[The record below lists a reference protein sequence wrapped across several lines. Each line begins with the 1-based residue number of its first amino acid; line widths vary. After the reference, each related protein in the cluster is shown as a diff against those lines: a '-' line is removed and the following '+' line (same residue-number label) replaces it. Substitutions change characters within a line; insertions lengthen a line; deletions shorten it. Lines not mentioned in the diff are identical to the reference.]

1 MVEDVLSKYSWECGV
16 QVVGYVVSKWLE
28 MWCPS
33 GWRCGVQVVGDVVSK
48 RLGMCCPMSM
58 CLGMLCPRGCGL
70 EMWCPSD
77 GGWGVHIRYVVG
89 DMVSYS
95 GCLDM

>member
-1 MVEDVLSKYSWECGV
+1 
-16 QVVGYVVSKWLE
+16 

-33 GWRCGVQVVGDVVSK
+33 GWRCG
-48 RLGMCCPMSM
+48 
-58 CLGMLCPRGCGL
+58 
-70 EMWCPSD
+70 PSD